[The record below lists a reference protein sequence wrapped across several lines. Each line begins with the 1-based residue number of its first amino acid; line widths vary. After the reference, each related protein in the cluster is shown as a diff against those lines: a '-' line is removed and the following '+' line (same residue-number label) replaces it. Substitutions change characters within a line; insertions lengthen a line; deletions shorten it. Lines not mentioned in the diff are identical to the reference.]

1 MLIEVIYEE
10 IRVFVFKGF
19 SGGDNI
25 GDSYNR
31 YFFDSF
37 YFVDR
42 YLIKLY
48 ICMIIYIVINV

>member
-25 GDSYNR
+25 GDR

-37 YFVDR
+37 DLFRVSLFD
-42 YLIKLY
+42 
-48 ICMIIYIVINV
+48 

>member
-37 YFVDR
+37 DLFRVS
-42 YLIKLY
+42 LY
-48 ICMIIYIVINV
+48 D